1 MTLTKDKLL
10 LKSNYQK
17 VYLLNASWTFLVL
30 MPVLIPF
37 LKGIGLSMGEV
48 FKLQALYALMVILL
62 EIPSGYLS
70 DIFGRKLILV
80 ISGVLHGIGFSLY
93 PFADS
98 FFILVIIQLINA
110 IAMSLMSGTDISL
123 LYDTHMALKEK
134 GSIGRNLMAKQIFY
148 SQISEGTAGL
158 VCALILLFGSL
169 NWIVNTQALL
179 GWLPLF
185 VSLSLYE
192 PPRRKLE
199 KSKTIENIKVM
210 AQVLFG
216 SSRLFLLITFNGIIY
231 AAATWLAVWTYQD
244 FWQKLGIPLPV
255 FGVLWALT
263 NLVVGFFGRA
273 AVNIESY
280 LGIRKT
286 LTLISF
292 LPIIGYGGMS
302 FFSYY
307 YSQTPLLAFTFGG
320 LLSCLCLQAN
330 RGLGHVIF
338 RDAFNSRTS
347 SSIRA
352 TANSFLALGSRFLF
366 IFWGPALGMMID
378 DYGHTV
384 AYAVMAFVYIFNIFF
399 FFSPLLMENQKL
411 AYRDESSS

>member
-123 LYDTHMALKEK
+123 LYDTHVALREK

-148 SQISEGTAGL
+148 SQVKKI
-158 VCALILLFGSL
+158 
-169 NWIVNTQALL
+169 
-179 GWLPLF
+179 
-185 VSLSLYE
+185 
-192 PPRRKLE
+192 
-199 KSKTIENIKVM
+199 
-210 AQVLFG
+210 
-216 SSRLFLLITFNGIIY
+216 
-231 AAATWLAVWTYQD
+231 
-244 FWQKLGIPLPV
+244 
-255 FGVLWALT
+255 
-263 NLVVGFFGRA
+263 
-273 AVNIESY
+273 
-280 LGIRKT
+280 
-286 LTLISF
+286 
-292 LPIIGYGGMS
+292 
-302 FFSYY
+302 
-307 YSQTPLLAFTFGG
+307 
-320 LLSCLCLQAN
+320 
-330 RGLGHVIF
+330 
-338 RDAFNSRTS
+338 
-347 SSIRA
+347 
-352 TANSFLALGSRFLF
+352 
-366 IFWGPALGMMID
+366 
-378 DYGHTV
+378 
-384 AYAVMAFVYIFNIFF
+384 
-399 FFSPLLMENQKL
+399 
-411 AYRDESSS
+411 